1 MAAVAKLRVAIAP
14 MGSRGDHQPYVGL
27 VKALQA
33 AGIEV
38 EMWVLG
44 EENGAFMR
52 SLGVGSVRSFAGLV
66 SHDELLQQNPDMAS
80 AMASGKPGKF
90 LKMVESVF
98 GPLRADVTR
107 WTCANMESFRPHV
120 LLYHQF
126 NIVLARDMHDRYG
139 VGLCFAPLCPSV
151 PTNDY
156 PPHLLVG
163 YHLPCCGLNMKLHRL
178 LRQVMFKPQ
187 LAPDSAVQALRA
199 EAGLRP
205 LAFEDLWD
213 VYYSRCASARS
224 HHPALQPSAS

>member
-1 MAAVAKLRVAIAP
+1 MIW
-14 MGSRGDHQPYVGL
+14 SQP
-27 VKALQA
+27 
-33 AGIEV
+33 
-38 EMWVLG
+38 
-44 EENGAFMR
+44 
-52 SLGVGSVRSFAGLV
+52 
-66 SHDELLQQNPDMAS
+66 
-80 AMASGKPGKF
+80 GKPGKF

-213 VYYSRCASARS
+213 VYYSRCASGRS
-224 HHPALQPSAS
+224 PTTQPSSHRPRERALAADAPLPPPRPRSQSICAWLGWVAASI